1 LAEAIFGIVAIS
13 LLPSLFL
20 ISAETVIFGQ
30 ISAVFFPFLRD
41 RLPTVEE
48 APSNPLNLQGQGPVL
63 AGTCFAEVGGN
74 GFDLMLKE
82 VSMNVQKHSMLTM
95 AAAIF
100 VTAAVATTPA
110 LAKDAKKSASHKSAA
125 AAAAAMGPVPTVQQ
139 APKAGHHD
147 EKPGPAWK
155 TVGGTL
161 KEIKGNSYTV
171 EDFEGNQVKLYVG
184 QGTKHIKQKKV
195 GDTVRAE
202 ITRGGF
208 ANSIQ

>member
-1 LAEAIFGIVAIS
+1 
-13 LLPSLFL
+13 
-20 ISAETVIFGQ
+20 
-30 ISAVFFPFLRD
+30 
-41 RLPTVEE
+41 
-48 APSNPLNLQGQGPVL
+48 
-63 AGTCFAEVGGN
+63 
-74 GFDLMLKE
+74 MK
-82 VSMNVQKHSMLTM
+82 NVDPKRMLTIVVAM
-95 AAAIF
+95 IAVAAI
-100 VTAAVATTPA
+100 AASPVM
-110 LAKDAKKSASHKSAA
+110 AKESKKPSSAKSAA
-125 AAAAAMGPVPTVQQ
+125 AAAASMGHVPAVQA
-139 APKAGHHD
+139 APKPGQHD
-147 EKPGPAWK
+147 EKPGPAWR